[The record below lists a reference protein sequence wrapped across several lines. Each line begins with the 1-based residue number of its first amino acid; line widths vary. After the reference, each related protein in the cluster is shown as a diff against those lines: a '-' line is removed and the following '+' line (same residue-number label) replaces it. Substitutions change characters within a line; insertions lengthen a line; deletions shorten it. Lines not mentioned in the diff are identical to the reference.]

1 MKLVMFGANGPTG
14 LELCHQALAA
24 GHRVTAAV
32 RRPDK
37 FLLRDNALSVV
48 PANVTEGSSLVPVIG
63 DADAVLSTLGAGY
76 SRHEIHVYS
85 VGTKAIVDAMRA
97 SDHCRRLIVVSAGLA
112 VRNLRSLPKVRGFL
126 QDNIAL
132 PLLRNVIG
140 RTLYED
146 MLRMEDFLANCDD
159 IAWTIVRPGRLIS
172 GTSVSKYHLA
182 EDIPVGNV
190 TTRPDLAAAM
200 LAELGLNGHIH
211 QKVAPTTR

>member
-1 MKLVMFGANGPTG
+1 
-14 LELCHQALAA
+14 
-24 GHRVTAAV
+24 
-32 RRPDK
+32 
-37 FLLRDNALSVV
+37 
-48 PANVTEGSSLVPVIG
+48 
-63 DADAVLSTLGAGY
+63 
-76 SRHEIHVYS
+76 
-85 VGTKAIVDAMRA
+85 MRA
-97 SDHCRRLIVVSAGLA
+97 SDHCRRLVVVSAGLA

-146 MLRMEDFLANCDD
+146 MLRMEDFLATCDD
-159 IAWTIVRPGRLIS
+159 IAWTIIRPGRLIN

-200 LAELGLNGHIH
+200 LAELGPYGHLH

>member
-14 LELCHQALAA
+14 LELCRQALAA

-85 VGTKAIVDAMRA
+85 VGTKAIVSSSRKHKTRLKLNDIRRA
-97 SDHCRRLIVVSAGLA
+97 PQSFDCATEPERQTAQGE
-112 VRNLRSLPKVRGFL
+112 PKTFL
-126 QDNIAL
+126 Q
-132 PLLRNVIG
+132 V
-140 RTLYED
+140 
-146 MLRMEDFLANCDD
+146 
-159 IAWTIVRPGRLIS
+159 
-172 GTSVSKYHLA
+172 
-182 EDIPVGNV
+182 
-190 TTRPDLAAAM
+190 
-200 LAELGLNGHIH
+200 
-211 QKVAPTTR
+211 